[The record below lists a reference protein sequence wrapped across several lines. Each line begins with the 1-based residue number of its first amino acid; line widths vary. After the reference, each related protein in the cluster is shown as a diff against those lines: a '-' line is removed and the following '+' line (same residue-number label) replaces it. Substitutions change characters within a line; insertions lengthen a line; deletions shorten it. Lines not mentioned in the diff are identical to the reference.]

1 LTPPEFGT
9 SVRDMELTSTQK
21 LAGIILGRPVEDW
34 IDDRRTAG
42 RSWRLIAR
50 DLYEATNGQ
59 VDITHEAVRRWAD
72 RKTAA

>member
-1 LTPPEFGT
+1 MEPTP
-9 SVRDMELTSTQK
+9 TQK

-34 IDDRRTAG
+34 IEDRRSSG

-50 DLYEATNGQ
+50 DLYEATDGQ

-72 RKTAA
+72 RKAVA